1 LGRKATANNQER
13 GKTME
18 FIETI
23 LGTLDGKEVKA
34 YNLKSAGGAELT
46 CMEYGCIITKIN
58 LPDRYGNT
66 ENIVLGFDTLEE
78 YLNHS
83 PYFGCV
89 VGRSA
94 GRIKNAAFEIE
105 GVTYKLSKNDGEN
118 NLHGGPNGFHQ
129 VIWDSAV
136 EKTDSEVKIIFS
148 YLSPNGEEGFP
159 GNLDVSVIYAF
170 NDQNELLITYKAVSD
185 QKTIVNLTNH
195 SYFNLSGNLKRT
207 ILEHELTLP
216 SDRFLEL
223 DEALLPIGRMIP
235 VEGTVFDFQ
244 KGRRISEGIESGD
257 PQTIMVGGG
266 FDHPFLLN
274 QKGPICLFDHESG
287 RKLEIETEE
296 PAVVF
301 YSGNMLP
308 DDFSIRGVQSQKH
321 LGLCLETQKPPGM
334 MDALFLEK
342 NQVYLSKT
350 KYRFALV

>member
-1 LGRKATANNQER
+1 
-13 GKTME
+13 ME
-18 FIETI
+18 LIETI
-23 LGTLDGKEVKA
+23 FGTLDGKEVKA
-34 YNLKSAGGAELT
+34 YTLKSAGGTELT
-46 CMEYGCIITKIN
+46 CIEYGCTITKIN
-58 LPDRYGNT
+58 VPDRNGKA

-78 YLNHS
+78 YLDHS

-94 GRIKNAAFEIE
+94 GRIKNAAFEID
-105 GVTYKLSKNDGEN
+105 GVTYNLAKNDGEN

-148 YLSPNGEEGFP
+148 YRSPDGEEGFP
-159 GNLDVSVIYAF
+159 GNLDVNVIYTF

-185 QKTIVNLTNH
+185 QKTVVNLTNH

-207 ILEHELTLP
+207 ALDHELTLP
-216 SDRFLEL
+216 SDGFLEL
-223 DEALLPIGRMIP
+223 DHALLPTGKIIP
-235 VEGTVFDFQ
+235 VEGTVFDFR
-244 KGRRISEGIESGD
+244 KSRRVGEGIESGS
-257 PQTIMVGGG
+257 PQTVMVGGG

-274 QKGPICLFDHESG
+274 QNEQISLFDHESG
-287 RKLEIETEE
+287 RKLEIETDA

-301 YSGNMLP
+301 YSGNALP

-334 MDALFLEK
+334 IDALFVEK
-342 NQVYLSKT
+342 NQVYVSKT
-350 KYRFALV
+350 KYRFA

>member
-1 LGRKATANNQER
+1 
-13 GKTME
+13 ME
-18 FIETI
+18 LFETTF
-23 LGTLDGKEVKA
+23 GTLDGKEVKA
-34 YNLKSAGGAELT
+34 YTLKSAGGAELT
-46 CMEYGCIITKIN
+46 CMEYGCMITEIN
-58 LPDRYGNT
+58 VPDQYGNV

-78 YLNHS
+78 YVDHS
-83 PYFGCV
+83 PYFGCI

-94 GRIKNAAFEIE
+94 GRIKHAEFEID
-105 GVTYKLSKNDGEN
+105 GVPYHLSKNDGEN

-159 GNLDVSVIYAF
+159 GNLDVNVTYTF

-185 QKTIVNLTNH
+185 QKTIVNVTNH

-207 ILEHELTLP
+207 ILDHELTLP

-223 DEALLPIGRMIP
+223 DGALLPTGKVIP

-244 KGRRISEGIESGD
+244 NGRRVSEGIESGH
-257 PQTIMVGGG
+257 PQTVIVGGG

-274 QKGPICLFDHESG
+274 PEGQICLVDHTSG

-296 PAVVF
+296 SAVVL

-308 DDFSIRGVQSQKH
+308 DDFSIRGVRSQKH
-321 LGLCLETQKPPGM
+321 LGLCLETQKPPGA
-334 MDALFLEK
+334 MDSLVVEK
-342 NQVYLSKT
+342 DQVYLSRT
-350 KYRFALV
+350 KYRFG

>member
-1 LGRKATANNQER
+1 
-13 GKTME
+13 ME
-18 FIETI
+18 FTETI
-23 LGTLDGKEVKA
+23 FGTLNGKKVKA
-34 YNLKSAGGAELT
+34 YTLKSAGGAELT
-46 CMEYGCIITKIN
+46 CIEYGCTITKIN
-58 LPDRYGNT
+58 VPDQNGNM

-78 YLNHS
+78 YIDHS

-105 GVTYKLSKNDGEN
+105 GVTYNFAKNDGEN
-118 NLHGGPNGFHQ
+118 NLHGGPGGFHQ

-136 EKTDSEVKIIFS
+136 EKTENEVKITFS
-148 YLSPNGEEGFP
+148 YMSPDGEEGFP
-159 GNLDVSVIYAF
+159 GNLDVNITYSF
-170 NDQNELLITYKAVSD
+170 NDQNELLITYKAESD

-207 ILEHELTLP
+207 VLDHVLTMP

-223 DEALLPIGRMIP
+223 DDALLPTGREIP
-235 VEGTVFDFQ
+235 VDGTVFDFR
-244 KGRRISEGIESGD
+244 KGRSVSEGIESGD
-257 PQTIMVGGG
+257 PQTIIVGGG

-274 QKGPICLFDHESG
+274 PNGKIDLVDHVSG

-308 DDFSIRGVQSQKH
+308 DDFSIRGVRSQKH

-342 NQVYLSKT
+342 GQVYLSKT
-350 KYRFALV
+350 KYRFINQ